1 MRNIEYQD
9 FDNNI
14 LKSNKTSVV
23 IFYADWCE
31 KTKSLLSDLEQL
43 EKDLIDINFFKMDIN
58 KSKNI
63 SSRYYI
69 SILPTISIF
78 NHEGTFAKRLS
89 GFCNK
94 EFILKSIDETINNQ
108 LDKLY

>member
-78 NHEGTFAKRLS
+78 NHEGTFAKRFLWKQSSKQTKGTGVYLS
-89 GFCNK
+89 TPK
-94 EFILKSIDETINNQ
+94 TLPIQ
-108 LDKLY
+108 